1 VRVGVRLRQ
10 GWWREGSGVGTP
22 ITLRALGRRN
32 GEAIHKTYM
41 KRSEHGVWRP
51 PVYRL
56 AGTSAAGSLCRS
68 SRIMRQ
74 LVYVSSSKG
83 LFSAAALDDI
93 LKVSRRNNA
102 RLGITGILLYR
113 GGNIMQVLEGEWEP
127 LERLYQVIRED
138 PRHTGLIKLV
148 DREVAKRDFEF
159 WSMDFQDLA
168 AYQPGPGEESG
179 DFLAPGWDLAAIQP
193 SKALKLVL
201 QFRRTH
207 PG

>member
-1 VRVGVRLRQ
+1 
-10 GWWREGSGVGTP
+10 
-22 ITLRALGRRN
+22 
-32 GEAIHKTYM
+32 
-41 KRSEHGVWRP
+41 
-51 PVYRL
+51 
-56 AGTSAAGSLCRS
+56 
-68 SRIMRQ
+68 MRQ

-83 LFSAAALDDI
+83 LFSATDLDDI
-93 LKVSRRNNA
+93 LRASRRNNA

-113 GGNIMQVLEGEWEP
+113 GGNIMQVLEGEAEP
-127 LERLYQVIRED
+127 LEQIFQVIRAD
-138 PRHTGLIKLV
+138 PRHTGVIKLI

-159 WSMDFQDLA
+159 WSMDFQDLST
-168 AYQPGPGEESG
+168 YQPRAGEESG